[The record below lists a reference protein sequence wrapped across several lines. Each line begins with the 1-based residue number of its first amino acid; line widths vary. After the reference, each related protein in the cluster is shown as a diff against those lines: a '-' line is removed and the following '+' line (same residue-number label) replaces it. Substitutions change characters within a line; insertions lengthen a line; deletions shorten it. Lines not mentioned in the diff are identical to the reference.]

1 MISLIIL
8 VVDCIDFIDF
18 IDLLRMAQLL
28 LCRAER
34 TQPAFTCLKSTME
47 TPEQRV
53 KPVQS

>member
-8 VVDCIDFIDF
+8 VDDCIDFIDF

-34 TQPAFTCLKSTME
+34 T
-47 TPEQRV
+47 
-53 KPVQS
+53 

>member
-8 VVDCIDFIDF
+8 VDDCSDF
-18 IDLLRMAQLL
+18 IDLLRMAQLV

-34 TQPAFTCLKSTME
+34 TQPAFTCLNSTVK